1 MMTQTSSRSPK
12 ISFMKRWEDAG
23 AFERPKGMTSH
34 SKEPIASAKSGL
46 PFITFSDADKVI
58 SVAEVKRCVNTSL
71 AGCIEEVRN
80 EWKWVPVFL
89 SDFVKTT
96 VVNTKSEGAI
106 LFVDKE
112 NGSSMR
118 RARVSNE
125 TNS

>member
-1 MMTQTSSRSPK
+1 MSLTFFGSGQSWIVWTLAV
-12 ISFMKRWEDAG
+12 D
-23 AFERPKGMTSH
+23 
-34 SKEPIASAKSGL
+34 IASAKSGL

-58 SVAEVKRCVNTSL
+58 SVAEVERCVNTSF

-96 VVNTKSEGAI
+96 VVNTKSEGTI
-106 LFVDKE
+106 LFADEE
-112 NGSSMR
+112 NGSSVR
-118 RARVSNE
+118 RARVSDE